1 MEKSNTP
8 EIDRVYDAFLD
19 GINEHKHSNYNRSE
33 NYIVHIGLTVDNIPF
48 VFAILNYRD
57 GRSRDE
63 WQILQLYSEREN
75 IPQKYEFHV
84 ERKIRH
90 PWGAPYDIIE
100 EYHETIGDM
109 VFEMMDR
116 YMSEINPKLEMDFE
130 VLDTEIAIDKL
141 E

>member
-1 MEKSNTP
+1 M
-8 EIDRVYDAFLD
+8 DRVYDAFLE
-19 GINEHKHSNYNRSE
+19 GINAHQYSNYNRSE
-33 NYIVHIGLTVDNIPF
+33 NYIVHIGLNVDNIPF

-57 GRSRDE
+57 GRRRDE

-90 PWGAPYDIIE
+90 LWGAPFDILE
-100 EYHETIGDM
+100 EYDEIIGDM
-109 VFEMMDR
+109 VLEMMDI
-116 YMSEINPKLEMDFE
+116 YLSEINPKLKMDFASW
-130 VLDTEIAIDKL
+130 DTECAIDKL